1 MKLVN
6 FKSRLLYDLF
16 VVALLLVGLGYVFSR
31 FVHTGGEWTDNA
43 TVRQHITP
51 VNSRVP
57 GFIREI
63 RFDEY
68 QRVHKGDTLVII
80 EDAEF
85 RLAVAQAEAGLANA
99 MAGQKATSAG
109 IATTSNA
116 VKINEATIT
125 EVRVNME
132 NAARDLARFER
143 LLQEDAV
150 TRQQY
155 DNMKT
160 AYESAKARYDQV
172 ISAKAGTQLTVS
184 ELGHRLNQSEAGIRL
199 AEAQLEM
206 AKLSLSYTVILATA
220 DGIVG
225 AKDIHVGQLVNP
237 GQTMVEIVD
246 DSEKWVIANYRETQL
261 PNIALGAEVEITAD
275 AVPGVTYHGHVER
288 MADATGSAFSMIPTD
303 NATGNFVKIEQ
314 RVPVRISLEGNDAEL
329 LDKLRAGYNL
339 EVTVKR

>member
-172 ISAKAGTQLTVS
+172 TSAKAGTQLTVS

-275 AVPGVTYHGHVER
+275 AVPGVNYHGHVER

-303 NATGNFVKIEQ
+303 NATGNFVKVEQ
-314 RVPVRISLEGNDAEL
+314 RVPVCISLEGNDAEL

>member
-16 VVALLLVGLGYVFSR
+16 VVALLVVGLGYVFSR

-116 VKINEATIT
+116 IKINEATIT

-172 ISAKAGTQLTVS
+172 TRAKAGTQLTVS

-288 MADATGSAFSMIPTD
+288 MADATGSAFSMIPVD
-303 NATGNFVKIEQ
+303 NATGNFVKVEQ
-314 RVPVRISLEGNDAEL
+314 RVPVRISLGGNDVKMLE
-329 LDKLRAGYNL
+329 KLRAGYNL
-339 EVTVKR
+339 EVTVIR

>member
-172 ISAKAGTQLTVS
+172 TSAKAGTQLTVS

-314 RVPVRISLEGNDAEL
+314 RVPVRISLGGNDVKMLE
-329 LDKLRAGYNL
+329 KLRAGYNL
-339 EVTVKR
+339 EVTVIR

>member
-172 ISAKAGTQLTVS
+172 TRAKAGTQLTVS

-303 NATGNFVKIEQ
+303 NATGNFVKVEQ

-329 LDKLRAGYNL
+329 LAKLRAGYNL
-339 EVTVKR
+339 EVKVLR

>member
-6 FKSRLLYDLF
+6 FKSRLIYDLF
-16 VVALLLVGLGYVFSR
+16 VVALLVVGLGYVFSR

-85 RLAVAQAEAGLANA
+85 RLAVTQAEAGLANA
-99 MAGQKATSAG
+99 LAGQKATSAG

-116 VKINEATIT
+116 VKINEATIS

-132 NAARDLARFER
+132 NTARDLARFER

-160 AYESAKARYDQV
+160 AYESAKARYEQV
-172 ISAKAGTQLTVS
+172 TSAKAGTQLTVS

-261 PNIALGAEVEITAD
+261 PNIALGAEVVIMAD
-275 AVPGVTYHGHVER
+275 AVPGVTYRGHVER
-288 MADATGSAFSMIPTD
+288 IADATGSAFSMIPVD
-303 NATGNFVKIEQ
+303 NATGNFVKVEQ

-329 LDKLRAGYNL
+329 LVKLRAGYNL
-339 EVTVKR
+339 EVTVLK

>member
-172 ISAKAGTQLTVS
+172 TRAKAGTQLTVS

-288 MADATGSAFSMIPTD
+288 MADATGPAFSMIPTD
-303 NATGNFVKIEQ
+303 NATGNFVKVEQ

-329 LDKLRAGYNL
+329 LAKLRAGYNL
-339 EVTVKR
+339 EVKVLR

>member
-172 ISAKAGTQLTVS
+172 TSAKAGTQLTVS

-246 DSEKWVIANYRETQL
+246 DSEKWAIANYRETQL

-314 RVPVRISLEGNDAEL
+314 RVPVRISLEGNDAGL
-329 LDKLRAGYNL
+329 LAKLRTGYNL
-339 EVTVKR
+339 EVKVLR

>member
-16 VVALLLVGLGYVFSR
+16 VVVLLLVGLGYVFSR

-109 IATTSNA
+109 IATTNNA

-172 ISAKAGTQLTVS
+172 TSAKAGTQLTVS

-275 AVPGVTYHGHVER
+275 AVPGVKYHGHVER
-288 MADATGSAFSMIPTD
+288 MADATGSAFSMIPVD

-339 EVTVKR
+339 EVTVRK

>member
-16 VVALLLVGLGYVFSR
+16 VVVLLLVGLGYVFSR

-109 IATTSNA
+109 IATTNNA

-132 NAARDLARFER
+132 NTARELARFER
-143 LLQEDAV
+143 LLQEDAI

-172 ISAKAGTQLTVS
+172 TSAKAGTQLTVS
-184 ELGHRLNQSEAGIRL
+184 ELGHRLSQSEAGIRL

-261 PNIALGAEVEITAD
+261 PSIVLGAEVEITAD

-288 MADATGSAFSMIPTD
+288 MADATGSAFSMIPVD
-303 NATGNFVKIEQ
+303 NATGNFVKVEQ

-329 LDKLRAGYNL
+329 LEKLRAGYNL

>member
-6 FKSRLLYDLF
+6 FKSRLIYDLF

-51 VNSRVP
+51 VNNRVP

-68 QRVHKGDTLVII
+68 QHVHKGDTLVII

-116 VKINEATIT
+116 VKINEATIA

-172 ISAKAGTQLTVS
+172 TSAKAGTQLTVS

-246 DSEKWVIANYRETQL
+246 DSEKWGIANYRETQL

-275 AVPGVTYHGHVER
+275 AVPGVTYRGHVER
-288 MADATGSAFSMIPTD
+288 MADATGSAFSMIPVD
-303 NATGNFVKIEQ
+303 NATGNFVKVEQ

>member
-125 EVRVNME
+125 EVCVNME

-160 AYESAKARYDQV
+160 AYESTKARYDQV
-172 ISAKAGTQLTVS
+172 TSAKAGTQLTVS

-303 NATGNFVKIEQ
+303 NATGNFVKVEQ

-329 LDKLRAGYNL
+329 LAKLRAGYNL
-339 EVTVKR
+339 EVKVLR

>member
-16 VVALLLVGLGYVFSR
+16 VVVLLLVGLGYVFSR

-172 ISAKAGTQLTVS
+172 TSAKAGTQLTVS

-275 AVPGVTYHGHVER
+275 AVPGVTYHGRVER
-288 MADATGSAFSMIPTD
+288 MADATGSAFSMIPVD
-303 NATGNFVKIEQ
+303 NATGNFVKVEQ

>member
-172 ISAKAGTQLTVS
+172 TSAKAGTQLTVS

>member
-6 FKSRLLYDLF
+6 FKSRLFYDLF

-116 VKINEATIT
+116 VKINEATIS

-172 ISAKAGTQLTVS
+172 TRAKAGTQLTVS

-275 AVPGVTYHGHVER
+275 AVPGVTYRGHVER
-288 MADATGSAFSMIPTD
+288 MADATGSAFSMIPVD
-303 NATGNFVKIEQ
+303 NATGNFVKVEQ

>member
-6 FKSRLLYDLF
+6 FKSRLIYDLF

-31 FVHTGGEWTDNA
+31 FVHTGGEWTNNA

-51 VNSRVP
+51 VNSSVP

-172 ISAKAGTQLTVS
+172 TSAKTGTQLTVS

-303 NATGNFVKIEQ
+303 NATGNFVKVEQ
-314 RVPVRISLEGNDAEL
+314 RVPVRISLEGNDADQL
-329 LDKLRAGYNL
+329 AKLRAGYNL

>member
-329 LDKLRAGYNL
+329 LEKLRAGYNL

>member
-16 VVALLLVGLGYVFSR
+16 VVVLLLVGLGYVFSR

-172 ISAKAGTQLTVS
+172 TSAKAGTQLTVS

-275 AVPGVTYHGHVER
+275 AVPGVKYHGHVER
-288 MADATGSAFSMIPTD
+288 MADATGSAFSMIPVD
-303 NATGNFVKIEQ
+303 NATGNFVKVEQ
-314 RVPVRISLEGNDAEL
+314 RVPVRISLEDNDTEL
-329 LDKLRAGYNL
+329 LAKLRAGYNL
-339 EVTVKR
+339 EVKVLK

>member
-172 ISAKAGTQLTVS
+172 TRAKAGTQLTVS

-303 NATGNFVKIEQ
+303 NATGNFVKVEQ

>member
-16 VVALLLVGLGYVFSR
+16 VVALLVVGLGYVFSR

-99 MAGQKATSAG
+99 KAGQKATSAG

-116 VKINEATIT
+116 VKINEATIA

-172 ISAKAGTQLTVS
+172 TSAKAGTQLTVS

-225 AKDIHVGQLVNP
+225 AKNIHVGQLVNP

-261 PNIALGAEVEITAD
+261 PNIALGAEVVITAD
-275 AVPGVTYHGHVER
+275 AVPGVTYRGHVER
-288 MADATGSAFSMIPTD
+288 IADATGSAFSMIPVD
-303 NATGNFVKIEQ
+303 NATGNFVKVEQ

-329 LDKLRAGYNL
+329 LAKLRAGYNL
-339 EVTVKR
+339 EVKVLR

>member
-99 MAGQKATSAG
+99 MAGQKAASAG

-172 ISAKAGTQLTVS
+172 TSAKAGTQLTVS

-288 MADATGSAFSMIPTD
+288 MADATGSAFSMIPVD
-303 NATGNFVKIEQ
+303 NATGNFVKVEQ

-339 EVTVKR
+339 EVKVLR

>member
-16 VVALLLVGLGYVFSR
+16 VVVLLLVGLGYVFSR

-172 ISAKAGTQLTVS
+172 TRAKAGTQLTVS
-184 ELGHRLNQSEAGIRL
+184 ELGHRLNQSDAGIRL

-275 AVPGVTYHGHVER
+275 AVPGVTYHGRVER
-288 MADATGSAFSMIPTD
+288 MADATGSAFSMIPVD
-303 NATGNFVKIEQ
+303 NATGNFVKVEQ

-329 LDKLRAGYNL
+329 LSKLRAGNNL

>member
-16 VVALLLVGLGYVFSR
+16 VVVLLLVGLGYVFSR

-172 ISAKAGTQLTVS
+172 TSAKAGTQLTVS

-225 AKDIHVGQLVNP
+225 SRIFTSDSLSTRVRRWWRLWMTARSGSSPTIARHSC
-237 GQTMVEIVD
+237 QT
-246 DSEKWVIANYRETQL
+246 L
-261 PNIALGAEVEITAD
+261 PS
-275 AVPGVTYHGHVER
+275 VPR
-288 MADATGSAFSMIPTD
+288 S
-303 NATGNFVKIEQ
+303 
-314 RVPVRISLEGNDAEL
+314 R
-329 LDKLRAGYNL
+329 LRPML
-339 EVTVKR
+339 SQV

>member
-1 MKLVN
+1 MKLFN

-16 VVALLLVGLGYVFSR
+16 VVVLLLVGLGYVFSR

-116 VKINEATIT
+116 VKINEATIA

-172 ISAKAGTQLTVS
+172 TSAKAGTQLTVS

-246 DSEKWVIANYRETQL
+246 DSEKWAIANYRETQL

-303 NATGNFVKIEQ
+303 NATGNFVKVEQ

-329 LDKLRAGYNL
+329 LAKLRAGYNL
-339 EVTVKR
+339 EVKVLR

>member
-51 VNSRVP
+51 VNSRVQ

-172 ISAKAGTQLTVS
+172 TRAKAGTQLTVS

-339 EVTVKR
+339 EVTVRK

>member
-6 FKSRLLYDLF
+6 FKSRLIYDLF

-172 ISAKAGTQLTVS
+172 TSAKAGTQLTVS

-303 NATGNFVKIEQ
+303 NATGNFVKVEQ
-314 RVPVRISLEGNDAEL
+314 RVPVRISLEGNDADQL
-329 LDKLRAGYNL
+329 AKLRAGYNL

>member
-16 VVALLLVGLGYVFSR
+16 VVVLLLVGLGYVFSR

-109 IATTSNA
+109 IATTNNA

-172 ISAKAGTQLTVS
+172 TSAKAGTQLTVS

-261 PNIALGAEVEITAD
+261 PNIDLGAEVEITAD

-288 MADATGSAFSMIPTD
+288 MADATGSAFSMIPVD

-339 EVTVKR
+339 EVTVRK

>member
-1 MKLVN
+1 M
-6 FKSRLLYDLF
+6 
-16 VVALLLVGLGYVFSR
+16 
-31 FVHTGGEWTDNA
+31 
-43 TVRQHITP
+43 
-51 VNSRVP
+51 
-57 GFIREI
+57 
-63 RFDEY
+63 
-68 QRVHKGDTLVII
+68 HKGDTLVII

-116 VKINEATIT
+116 VKINEATIA

-172 ISAKAGTQLTVS
+172 TSAKAGTQLTVS

-246 DSEKWVIANYRETQL
+246 DSEKWAIANYRETQL

-303 NATGNFVKIEQ
+303 NATGNFVKVEQ

-329 LDKLRAGYNL
+329 LAKLRAGYNL
-339 EVTVKR
+339 EVKVLR

>member
-31 FVHTGGEWTDNA
+31 FLHTGGEWTDNA

-116 VKINEATIT
+116 VKINEATIA

-172 ISAKAGTQLTVS
+172 TRAKAGTQLTVS

-314 RVPVRISLEGNDAEL
+314 RVPVRISLKGNDAEL
-329 LDKLRAGYNL
+329 LAKLRAGYNL
-339 EVTVKR
+339 EVKVLR

>member
-16 VVALLLVGLGYVFSR
+16 VVVLLLVGLGYVFSR

-116 VKINEATIT
+116 VKINEATIA

-172 ISAKAGTQLTVS
+172 TSAKAGTQLTVS

-246 DSEKWVIANYRETQL
+246 DSEKWAIANYRETQL

-303 NATGNFVKIEQ
+303 NATGNFVKVEQ

-329 LDKLRAGYNL
+329 LAKLRAGYNL
-339 EVTVKR
+339 EVKVLR

>member
-6 FKSRLLYDLF
+6 FKSRLIYDLF
-16 VVALLLVGLGYVFSR
+16 VVALLVVGLGYVFSR

-43 TVRQHITP
+43 TVHQHITP

-85 RLAVAQAEAGLANA
+85 CLAVTQAEAGLANA
-99 MAGQKATSAG
+99 LAGQKATSAG

-116 VKINEATIT
+116 VKINEATIS

-132 NAARDLARFER
+132 NTARDLARFER

-160 AYESAKARYDQV
+160 AYESAKARYEQV
-172 ISAKAGTQLTVS
+172 TSAKAGTQLTVS

-261 PNIALGAEVEITAD
+261 PNIALGAEVVITAD
-275 AVPGVTYHGHVER
+275 AVPGVTYRGHVER
-288 MADATGSAFSMIPTD
+288 IADATGSAFSMIPVD
-303 NATGNFVKIEQ
+303 NATGNFVKVEQ

-329 LDKLRAGYNL
+329 LVKLRAGYNL
-339 EVTVKR
+339 EVTVLK

>member
-16 VVALLLVGLGYVFSR
+16 VVVLLLVGLGYVFSR

>member
-109 IATTSNA
+109 IATTNNA

-172 ISAKAGTQLTVS
+172 TSAKAGTQLTVS

-288 MADATGSAFSMIPTD
+288 MADATGSAFSMIPVD
-303 NATGNFVKIEQ
+303 NATGNFVKVEQ

-329 LDKLRAGYNL
+329 LAKLRAGYNL
-339 EVTVKR
+339 EVKVLR